1 MNIFQSNQ
9 CDKLK
14 SCLLCYPTNFK
25 VTNKNSPYYNN
36 IDNELMFSQYN
47 NFINTLSNYG
57 IKINFID
64 INKNLRHQVFTQ
76 DIGFVIKDIMFVCK
90 MKLKERE
97 DEINYLR
104 KFIKDNNIKY

>member
-1 MNIFQSNQ
+1 MKIFQSNQ
-9 CDKLK
+9 YDKLK
-14 SCLLCYPTNFK
+14 SCLLSYPTNFK

-64 INKNLRHQVFTQ
+64 INKNLE
-76 DIGFVIKDIMFVCK
+76 DKSDKDK
-90 MKLKERE
+90 
-97 DEINYLR
+97 
-104 KFIKDNNIKY
+104 